1 VRNAA
6 HGVVFRPAS
15 MKRMVQRV
23 AISGAA
29 ALVLFATPAAAR
41 VRVFVGAGVPYPLHP
56 YYYYP
61 PYWAYPPYPYV
72 APSAV
77 PPPGWVPGHWEW
89 RYDAAGR
96 RYRVWVPPHLR

>member
-1 VRNAA
+1 MPIALPVLAVSARIAERSRRYPQGGRKKSVRNAA

-41 VRVFVGAGVPYPLHP
+41 VRVFVGAG
-56 YYYYP
+56 
-61 PYWAYPPYPYV
+61 
-72 APSAV
+72 
-77 PPPGWVPGHWEW
+77 
-89 RYDAAGR
+89 
-96 RYRVWVPPHLR
+96 